1 MFSREVIHR
10 LKEWKNKKNRKP
22 LVLRGARQVGKT
34 TVVNLFS
41 KEFDRY
47 ISLNLDIEEDKRLF
61 DTYINIE
68 ELVEAIF
75 LYKSLDGK
83 NGKTLV
89 FIDEIQN
96 SPEAVAM
103 LRYFYEK
110 AGYLYVIAA
119 GSLLETL
126 IRKKISFPVGR
137 VEYLAV
143 RPCSFREF
151 LLAVGEQKS
160 LELIGTYPFPRYAHE
175 KLMKLFRTYTLIGGM
190 PEIIQNYANEPSI
203 VTLKPIYEGLV
214 ASYLDDVEKYG
225 RNDLLVQVIRHV
237 IQNSFYAA
245 GSRIKFQGFGNS
257 AYKNREM
264 SEAFKTIEKAFLL
277 QLVYPVTS
285 TKLPGIP
292 NYRRSPKLQFVDTGL
307 VNYFA
312 GLQQQVLGTRQLDD
326 VYEGRIAE
334 HITGQELLALN
345 DSVLFKLNFWTRE
358 EKDASAEVDFIF
370 QYRDIIIP
378 IEVKSGASGKLRS
391 LHQFLEVSPHKIAVR
406 IFSGELAITEE
417 KTIKGTAYRL
427 ISIPFY
433 LISRLPDYLNRIL
446 PD

>member
-1 MFSREVIHR
+1 LFDREIIYR

-22 LVLRGARQVGKT
+22 LILRGARQVGKT
-34 TVVNLFS
+34 TIIDLFS

-47 ISLNLDIEEDKRLF
+47 IPLNLDIDEDKRLF
-61 DTYINIE
+61 DTYKNIE

-75 LYKSLDGK
+75 LYKLPEGK
-83 NGKTLV
+83 DGKTLI

-110 AGYLYVIAA
+110 AGHLYVVAA

-126 IRKKISFPVGR
+126 IKKKISFPVGR

-151 LLAVGEQKS
+151 LLAVGEKRS
-160 LELIGTYPFPRYAHE
+160 LELISTYPFPRYAHE

-190 PEIIQNYANEPSI
+190 PEIIQQYANEPSI
-203 VTLKPIYEGLV
+203 VGLKPIYEGLI

-225 RNDLLVQVIRHV
+225 RNDLLIQVIRHV

-257 AYKNREM
+257 VYKNREV

-285 TKLPGIP
+285 TKLPRIP

-312 GLQQQVLGTRQLDD
+312 GLQMQILGTKQLDD

-334 HITGQELLALN
+334 HITGQELLTLN

-358 EKDASAEVDFIF
+358 EKDASAEVDFIV
-370 QYRDIIIP
+370 QYKDMIIP
-378 IEVKSGASGKLRS
+378 VEVKSGASGKLRS
-391 LHQFLEVSPHKIAVR
+391 LHQFIENSPHRIAVR
-406 IFSGELAITEE
+406 IFSGEMTVNGER
-417 KTIKGTAYRL
+417 TIKGTAYKL
-427 ISIPFY
+427 INIPFY
-433 LISRLPDYLNRIL
+433 LINQLPDYLNSIL
-446 PD
+446 TT

>member
-1 MFSREVIHR
+1 MFEREIIRR
-10 LKEWKNKKNRKP
+10 LKEWKNRKNRKP
-22 LVLRGARQVGKT
+22 LILRGARQVGKT
-34 TVVNLFS
+34 TVIDLFS

-47 ISLNLDIEEDKRLF
+47 ISLNLDVDEDKRLF
-61 DTYINIE
+61 DTYRNIE
-68 ELVEAIF
+68 DLIEAIF
-75 LYKSLDGK
+75 LYKSPDGK
-83 NGKTLV
+83 GGKTLV

-110 AGYLYVIAA
+110 AGHLYVVAA

-160 LELIGTYPFPRYAHE
+160 LELVNAYPFPRYAHE

-190 PEIIQNYANEPSI
+190 PEIIQHYAAEPS
-203 VTLKPIYEGLV
+203 VVALKPIYEGLI

-257 AYKNREM
+257 GYRNREM
-264 SEAFKTIEKAFLL
+264 SEAFKTVEKAFLL

-285 TKLPGIP
+285 TKLPRIP

-312 GLQQQVLGTRQLDD
+312 GLQQQVLGTKQLDD

-334 HITGQELLALN
+334 HIAGQELLALN

-370 QYRDIIIP
+370 QYRDMIIP

-391 LHQFLEVSPHKIAVR
+391 LHQFMEISPHKVAVR
-406 IFSGELAITEE
+406 IFSGEMAESEE
-417 KTIKGTAYRL
+417 RTVKGTVYRL
-427 ISIPFY
+427 ISFPFY
-433 LISRLPDYLNRIL
+433 LISQLPAYLNRIL